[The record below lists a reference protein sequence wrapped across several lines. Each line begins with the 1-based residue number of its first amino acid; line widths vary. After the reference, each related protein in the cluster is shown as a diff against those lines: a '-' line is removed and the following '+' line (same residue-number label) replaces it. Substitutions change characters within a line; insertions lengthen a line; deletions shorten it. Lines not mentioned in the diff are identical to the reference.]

1 MKNVVVLGGGTGT
14 FTVLSGLKKYPV
26 ALSAVVSMADNGGS
40 TGRLRDQLGVLPPG
54 DIRQCLVALSESDDI
69 MRELF
74 NYRFTDGDLRGHAVG
89 NLLISGLEKMTG
101 DFEEAVATAEKI
113 LRVKGKVIPVT
124 ITATNLCAEYE
135 NGDIAHNEEEI
146 DEPGEKDRGR
156 IKRLF
161 LDPQA
166 MITNGAAQAL
176 LHADLIVLGPGD
188 LYTSLG
194 QCLVVKG
201 VAEAL
206 RRTKAH
212 IVYNM
217 NLMSKEHQT
226 TGMNALEHIKTM
238 EMWLGANVIDEVIV
252 NNAPLPHD
260 LVEVYE
266 LQGEMAI
273 EDNFPKNTSYKVV
286 RGNFLS
292 DTVAKKQNGDLLKR
306 SLLRHD
312 SEKIAKKLYEI
323 LEGVA

>member
-26 ALSAVVSMADNGGS
+26 SLSAVVSMADNGGS

-54 DIRQCLVALSESDDI
+54 DVRQCLVALSESDQI

-74 NYRFTDGDLRGHAVG
+74 NYRFTDGELRGHAVG
-89 NLLISGLEKMTG
+89 NLLISGLEKITG
-101 DFEEAVATAEKI
+101 DFEEAVAAAEKI

-124 ITATNLCAEYE
+124 TTPTNLCAEYE
-135 NGDIAHNEEEI
+135 NGDVARNEEEI
-146 DEPGEKDRGR
+146 DEPGDIERGR

-161 LDPQA
+161 LEPQA
-166 MITNGAAQAL
+166 MITHGAAQAL

-201 VAEAL
+201 VVEAL

-217 NLMSKEHQT
+217 NLMTKEHQT
-226 TGMNALEHIKTM
+226 TGMNALEHTKVM
-238 EMWLGANVIDEVIV
+238 EMWLGSNVIDEVII
-252 NNAPLPHD
+252 NNAALPQD

-266 LQGEMAI
+266 LQGETAI
-273 EDNFPKNTSYKVV
+273 EDNFPNNTSYNVI

-292 DTVAKKQNGDLLKR
+292 ELAVKKQNGELLKR
-306 SLLRHD
+306 SLIRHD
-312 SEKIAKKLYEI
+312 SEKIAQKLFEI
-323 LEGVA
+323 LESL